1 MNQIVKGTII
11 KAQGIIQGLAY
22 VTEAGVSE
30 ALVTACEMI
39 DAALT
44 FGWDPNLRTFEEYRM
59 DWIKASEMLPEEN
72 EVVLALVDGNPKTNI
87 RLKGAYF
94 IAEYSD
100 DEGWIIDGHE
110 DWSKSVTV
118 THWRKLPA
126 PPRKEGGL
134 G

>member
-1 MNQIVKGTII
+1 MTQQNKEMLIQANGML
-11 KAQGIIQGLAY
+11 QGLAY
-22 VTEAGVSE
+22 VVGPDVADALCTVS
-30 ALVTACEMI
+30 EMI
-39 DAALT
+39 DSALV
-44 FGWDPNLRTFEEYRM
+44 FERDPNLRPFEEYRM

-87 RLKGAYF
+87 RLEGAYF
-94 IAEYSD
+94 IAAYSD

-126 PPRKEGGL
+126 PPRREGGL